1 MCGFVNL
8 GRLSS
13 RPIPSRPILC
23 QWVANGEDSE
33 WIEWWMDR
41 DDINTPVSPRC
52 FLLSISTNFTS
63 PTAFTA
69 LTALTSLSCKTLHA
83 LHQTTRKTGQRL
95 PSYLL
100 LIRILSAHRPNT
112 DPGGLSI
119 LISTSTS
126 TSTFTIFPL
135 SFHVQHYSLQQS
147 ASAGYRH
154 NQFLIYFGEAEE
166 LLLKCVSRSLPSLLH
181 TLHCLLLL
189 KLVLP
194 PPIPSLV
201 FPVRVF

>member
-23 QWVANGEDSE
+23 QRVVNGEDSK
-33 WIEWWMDR
+33 WMEWWMDR
-41 DDINTPVSPRC
+41 GDINPPVSPRC

-83 LHQTTRKTGQRL
+83 LHQTTRKPASVFLATSFSFAFSRL
-95 PSYLL
+95 IVL
-100 LIRILSAHRPNT
+100 T

-119 LISTSTS
+119 HTSTSTS

-147 ASAGYRH
+147 TSAGYRH

-166 LLLKCVSRSLPSLLH
+166 LLLKCVSRSSPSPLH

-194 PPIPSLV
+194 PPIASLV